1 MTMAALTTPQRP
13 AARAVP
19 APARR
24 PGLVDVTGSEFI
36 KIRSVRSTYFTLIA
50 FILAGIG
57 FSVLFAAGQVSHW
70 GNSQSG
76 IGFNATTPTLIGVV
90 MLGELIIVVLGA
102 LTITSEYGTGM
113 ISTSLTVMPRRV
125 VLLAAKAIVFTAV
138 MLAVSLPTSFAA
150 YFAGQAI
157 FATKHASTT
166 LSDPNVLRAV
176 LLAGLVV
183 PLFGLLALGLGAII
197 RHTAGAITSLLGLI
211 FLLPLL
217 AQALPNS
224 WYQAIAR
231 WLPGGEALHPII
243 TTGQSGQAYSSYLFG
258 AWGEFAVIAGWAA
271 AALILGGWLLY
282 RRDA

>member
-1 MTMAALTTPQRP
+1 MTTLTAPERP

-24 PGLVDVTGSEFI
+24 PGLVDVIGSEFI

-50 FILAGIG
+50 FVLAGIG
-57 FSVLFAAGQVSHW
+57 FSVIFAWGQVTHW
-70 GNSQSG
+70 GPNG
-76 IGFNATTPTLIGVV
+76 GVFNTTTPTLTGVV

-102 LTITSEYGTGM
+102 LTLTSEYGTGM
-113 ISTSLTVMPRRV
+113 IGTSLTVMPRRLV
-125 VLLAAKAIVFTAV
+125 MYAAKAIVFTAV
-138 MLAVSLPTSFAA
+138 MLAISLPTSFVA

-157 FATKHASTT
+157 FATKHANST

-183 PLFGLLALGLGAII
+183 PLFGLLALGLGAIV

-224 WYQAIAR
+224 WYTGIAR

-243 TTGQSGQAYSSYLFG
+243 ATDPSGQSYLFG
-258 AWGEFAVIAGWAA
+258 AWGEFAVVAGWAA
-271 AALILGGWLLY
+271 VALIVGGWLLHH
-282 RRDA
+282 RDA

>member
-1 MTMAALTTPQRP
+1 M
-13 AARAVP
+13 
-19 APARR
+19 
-24 PGLVDVTGSEFI
+24 
-36 KIRSVRSTYFTLIA
+36 
-50 FILAGIG
+50 
-57 FSVLFAAGQVSHW
+57 
-70 GNSQSG
+70 
-76 IGFNATTPTLIGVV
+76 
-90 MLGELIIVVLGA
+90 
-102 LTITSEYGTGM
+102 
-113 ISTSLTVMPRRV
+113 SLTVMPRRI
-125 VLLAAKAIVFTAV
+125 VLYAAKAIVFTAV
-138 MLAVSLPTSFAA
+138 TLAVSVPTSFVA

-157 FATKHASTT
+157 FATKHANST

-224 WYQAIAR
+224 WYQDIAR

-243 TTGQSGQAYSSYLFG
+243 TTGQSGQAYSPYLFG
-258 AWGEFAVIAGWAA
+258 AWGEFAVMAGWAA
-271 AALILGGWLLY
+271 AALIIGGWLLQ

>member
-1 MTMAALTTPQRP
+1 MIMATLITAGRP

-24 PGLVDVTGSEFI
+24 PGLADVIGSELI

-70 GNSQSG
+70 GNGQSE
-76 IGFNATTPTLIGVV
+76 IGFNATTPTLTGVV

-102 LTITSEYGTGM
+102 LTLTSEYGTGM
-113 ISTSLTVMPRRV
+113 ISTSLTVVPRRL
-125 VLLAAKAIVFTAV
+125 VLYVAKAIVFTTV
-138 MLAVSLPTSFAA
+138 TLAVSLPTSFAA

-157 FATKHASTT
+157 FATKHANST

-224 WYQAIAR
+224 WYQDIAR

-243 TTGQSGQAYSSYLFG
+243 TTGQDYSPYLFG

-271 AALILGGWLLY
+271 AALILGGWLLH

>member
-1 MTMAALTTPQRP
+1 MATLITPERS
-13 AARAVP
+13 ASRAVP
-19 APARR
+19 APTRR
-24 PGLVDVTGSEFI
+24 PGLVDVLGSEFI

-70 GNSQSG
+70 GSNQSE
-76 IGFNATTPTLIGVV
+76 IGFNATTPTLTGVV

-113 ISTSLTVMPRRV
+113 ISTSLTVMPRRL
-125 VLLAAKAIVFTAV
+125 VLYVAKAIVFTAV
-138 MLAVSLPTSFAA
+138 MLAISLPTSFAA

-157 FATKHASTT
+157 FATKHANST

-176 LLAGLVV
+176 LLAALVV
-183 PLFGLLALGLGAII
+183 PLFGLLALGLGAIV

-217 AQALPNS
+217 AQALPTS
-224 WYQAIAR
+224 WYQDIAR

-243 TTGQSGQAYSSYLFG
+243 QTGPVHQPYLFG
-258 AWGEFAVIAGWAA
+258 PWGEFAVFAGWAA
-271 AALILGGWLLY
+271 VALIVGGWLLH

>member
-1 MTMAALTTPQRP
+1 MPTLTAPE
-13 AARAVP
+13 RAVP

-24 PGLVDVTGSEFI
+24 PGLADAFGSELI

-50 FILAGIG
+50 FVLAGIG

-70 GNSQSG
+70 GSSQSE
-76 IGFNATTPTLIGVV
+76 IGFNATTPTLTGVV

-102 LTITSEYGTGM
+102 LTLTSEYGTGM
-113 ISTSLTVMPRRV
+113 ISTSLTVMPRRL
-125 VLLAAKAIVFTAV
+125 VLYAAKAIVFTV
-138 MLAVSLPTSFAA
+138 VTLAVSLPTSFAA

-157 FATKHASTT
+157 FATKHANST

-176 LLAGLVV
+176 LIAGLVV

-224 WYQAIAR
+224 WYQTIAR

-243 TTGQSGQAYSSYLFG
+243 QTGPVHQTYLFG
-258 AWGEFAVIAGWAA
+258 AWGQFAVIAGWAA
-271 AALILGGWLLY
+271 AALIVGGWLLY

>member
-1 MTMAALTTPQRP
+1 MTMATLITSGRP
-13 AARAVP
+13 AARSVP

-24 PGLVDVTGSEFI
+24 PGLADVIGSEFI

-70 GNSQSG
+70 GSNQSE
-76 IGFNATTPTLIGVV
+76 IGFNSTTPTLVGVE

-102 LTITSEYGTGM
+102 LTLTSEYGTGM
-113 ISTSLTVMPRRV
+113 ISTSLTVMPRRL
-125 VLLAAKAIVFTAV
+125 VLYAAKAIVFTTV
-138 MLAVSLPTSFAA
+138 TLAVSLPTSFAA

-157 FATKHASTT
+157 FATKHANTT

-224 WYQAIAR
+224 WYQDIAR

-243 TTGQSGQAYSSYLFG
+243 QTGPSQSSYLFG
-258 AWGEFAVIAGWAA
+258 AWGQFAVIAGWAA
-271 AALILGGWLLY
+271 AALIIGGWLLH

>member
-1 MTMAALTTPQRP
+1 MTMATLTTPERS

-24 PGLVDVTGSEFI
+24 PGLVDVVGSEFI

-70 GNSQSG
+70 GSNQSE
-76 IGFNATTPTLIGVV
+76 IGFNATTPTLTGVV

-113 ISTSLTVMPRRV
+113 ISTSLTVMPRRL
-125 VLLAAKAIVFTAV
+125 VLYAAKAIVFTAV

-157 FATKHASTT
+157 FATKHANST

-224 WYQAIAR
+224 WYQDIAR

-243 TTGQSGQAYSSYLFG
+243 ATDRFYSPYLFG
-258 AWGEFAVIAGWAA
+258 AWGQFAVIAGWAA
-271 AALILGGWLLY
+271 AALILGGWLLH

>member
-1 MTMAALTTPQRP
+1 MATLITAGRP

-24 PGLVDVTGSEFI
+24 PGLADVIGSELI

-70 GNSQSG
+70 GNGQSE
-76 IGFNATTPTLIGVV
+76 IGFNATTPTLTGVV

-102 LTITSEYGTGM
+102 LTLTSEYGTGM
-113 ISTSLTVMPRRV
+113 ISTSLTVMPRRL
-125 VLLAAKAIVFTAV
+125 VLYVAKAIVFTTV
-138 MLAVSLPTSFAA
+138 TLAVSLPTSFAA

-157 FATKHASTT
+157 FATKHANST

-224 WYQAIAR
+224 WYQDIAR

-243 TTGQSGQAYSSYLFG
+243 TTGQDYSPYLFG

-271 AALILGGWLLY
+271 AALILGGWLLH

>member
-1 MTMAALTTPQRP
+1 MATLTTPQRP

-150 YFAGQAI
+150 YYAGQAI
-157 FATKHASTT
+157 FATKHANST

-224 WYQAIAR
+224 WYQDIAR
-231 WLPGGEALHPII
+231 WMPGGEALHPII
-243 TTGQSGQAYSSYLFG
+243 ATDRFYSPYLFG
-258 AWGEFAVIAGWAA
+258 AWGQFAVIAGWAA
-271 AALILGGWLLY
+271 AALILGGWLLH

>member
-1 MTMAALTTPQRP
+1 MATLTTPERP
-13 AARAVP
+13 ASRAVP
-19 APARR
+19 TAARR
-24 PGLVDVTGSEFI
+24 PGLVDVLGSELI

-70 GNSQSG
+70 GSNQSEA
-76 IGFNATTPTLIGVV
+76 GFNATTPTLNGVV
-90 MLGELIIVVLGA
+90 ALGELIIVVLGA
-102 LTITSEYGTGM
+102 LTLTSEYGTGM
-113 ISTSLTVMPRRV
+113 ISTSLTVMPRRL
-125 VLLAAKAIVFTAV
+125 VLYAAKAIVFTAIT
-138 MLAVSLPTSFAA
+138 LAVSLPTSFVA
-150 YFAGQAI
+150 YYAGQAI
-157 FATKHASTT
+157 FATKHANST

-197 RHTAGAITSLLGLI
+197 RHSAGAITSLLGLI

-224 WYQAIAR
+224 WYQDIAR

-243 TTGQSGQAYSSYLFG
+243 QTGAFHTPYLFG
-258 AWGEFAVIAGWAA
+258 AWGEFAVIAGWAVV
-271 AALILGGWLLY
+271 ALVVGGWLLH

>member
-1 MTMAALTTPQRP
+1 MATLTAAGRP
-13 AARAVP
+13 GARAVP

-24 PGLVDVTGSEFI
+24 PGLSDVVGSELI

-50 FILAGIG
+50 FIVAGVG
-57 FSVLFAAGQVSHW
+57 FAVLFAAGQVSHW
-70 GNSQSG
+70 GSGQSE

-102 LTITSEYGTGM
+102 LTLTSEYGTGM
-113 ISTSLTVMPRRV
+113 ISTSLTVMPRRL
-125 VLLAAKAIVFTAV
+125 VLYAAKAIVFTAIT
-138 MLAVSLPTSFAA
+138 LAVSLPTSFAA
-150 YFAGQAI
+150 YLAGQAI
-157 FATKHASTT
+157 FASKHANTT

-183 PLFGLLALGLGAII
+183 PLFGLLALGLAAIV

-224 WYQAIAR
+224 WYQDIAR

-243 TTGQSGQAYSSYLFG
+243 ATDGSGSPYLFG

-271 AALILGGWLLY
+271 VALIVGGLLLD

>member
-1 MTMAALTTPQRP
+1 
-13 AARAVP
+13 
-19 APARR
+19 
-24 PGLVDVTGSEFI
+24 
-36 KIRSVRSTYFTLIA
+36 
-50 FILAGIG
+50 
-57 FSVLFAAGQVSHW
+57 
-70 GNSQSG
+70 
-76 IGFNATTPTLIGVV
+76 

-150 YFAGQAI
+150 YYAGQAI
-157 FATKHASTT
+157 FATKHANST

-224 WYQAIAR
+224 WYQDIAR

-243 TTGQSGQAYSSYLFG
+243 QTGPIRQPYLFG

-271 AALILGGWLLY
+271 VALIVGGWLLH

>member
-1 MTMAALTTPQRP
+1 MSMAALTTPERP
-13 AARAVP
+13 TSRAVP

-24 PGLVDVTGSEFI
+24 PGLTDVLGSELI

-57 FSVLFAAGQVSHW
+57 FSVLFAAGKVSHW
-70 GNSQSG
+70 GPSQSET
-76 IGFNATTPTLIGVV
+76 GFNVNTPTLVGVV

-102 LTITSEYGTGM
+102 LTLTSEYGTGM
-113 ISTSLTVMPRRV
+113 ISTSLTVMPRRL
-125 VLLAAKAIVFTAV
+125 VLYAAKAIVFTAI

-157 FATKHASTT
+157 FATKHASST

-224 WYQAIAR
+224 WYQDITR

-243 TTGQSGQAYSSYLFG
+243 ATEPMHAPYLFG
-258 AWGEFAVIAGWAA
+258 AWGQFAVIAGWAA
-271 AALILGGWLLY
+271 VALIVGGWLLH